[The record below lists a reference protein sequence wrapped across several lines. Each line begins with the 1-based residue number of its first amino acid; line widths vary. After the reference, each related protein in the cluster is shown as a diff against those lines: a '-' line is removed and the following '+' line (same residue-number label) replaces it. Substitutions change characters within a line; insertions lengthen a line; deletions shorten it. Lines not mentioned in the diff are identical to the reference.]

1 MNKTISCNFALEACY
16 GIPIHYDNWYEHI
29 AVDLTEEQFERYCE
43 TLKHWRMTDE
53 WKNWNSDNGEDF
65 FIKRDLPDIYD
76 MVMKKVIEQAPKI
89 WDERIMNYIDQLNL
103 ITADEIYFK
112 VLEEE

>member
-1 MNKTISCNFALEACY
+1 MITCHFAIEARY
-16 GIPIHYDNWYEHI
+16 GIPIRFDNWYEHI

-43 TLKHWRMTDE
+43 TLKYWRTTDE
-53 WKNWNSDNGEDF
+53 WNQWNEENGEDF

-76 MVMKKVIEQAPKI
+76 LVMKKIIEHAPKI
-89 WDERIMNYIDQLNL
+89 WDERIMNYIDQLN
-103 ITADEIYFK
+103 IFTADEIYNK

>member
-1 MNKTISCNFALEACY
+1 M
-16 GIPIHYDNWYEHI
+16 
-29 AVDLTEEQFERYCE
+29 LT
-43 TLKHWRMTDE
+43 KHLNIGELLTNG
-53 WKNWNSDNGEDF
+53 KNSDNGEDF

-76 MVMKKVIEQAPKI
+76 KVMKKVTEQVPKI
-89 WDERIMNYIDQLNL
+89 WDERIMNYIDQINL